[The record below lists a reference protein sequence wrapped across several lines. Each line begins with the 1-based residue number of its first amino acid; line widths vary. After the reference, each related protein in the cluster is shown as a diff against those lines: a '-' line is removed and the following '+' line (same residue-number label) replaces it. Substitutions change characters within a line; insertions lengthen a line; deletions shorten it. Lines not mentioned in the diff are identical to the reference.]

1 MMGALIGRELRR
13 AWSGGAGLALVFFLL
28 VATLVPFATGP
39 DGALLNAI
47 GAGMVWLAA
56 LLAALLPIDR
66 LVAPDLADGTV
77 DQLRLRGASTE
88 WIALSKLIAHWL
100 SFGPPLMLALLPA
113 SALLGL
119 EESSLPRI
127 ALTLLIG
134 TPALAGLGLMA
145 AALIAGLPRAGS
157 LAGLLVLPLGVPVL
171 IFGTGAAEGQPGALA
186 LLGAV
191 SLLLTGASPFVAGFA
206 IREASR

>member
-1 MMGALIGRELRR
+1 MGALIGRELRR